1 MDWLGGLSSI
11 KGQITN
17 ITKDL
22 LAEGTR
28 EINDPESE
36 LSIARTRICE
46 LESVV
51 ETQKTEI
58 NSLRC
63 RNEELVVQLESSQ
76 LRLDHTKELFVQQL
90 REKDILIS
98 KLQTEVSNE
107 RGEPEGQP
115 EASLGTTSCLIDNS
129 ATKSGLRQYPDLAS
143 DSHQVPSTVS
153 HSDGTVTWEELKTE
167 VVQLR
172 AELTKWK
179 KIAKKKEK
187 SSDNTSSHQLLN
199 IELEKQIEQLKR
211 QVSELQETHRN
222 EIAAVQESHSD
233 HLSNLV
239 EQLKETESEV
249 IKLQKQVDG
258 FQNRS
263 TCAVNLNQTDLENI
277 TFISTFKTDKS
288 VSTDVSDLIM
298 FAESQENSKK
308 SRPSKKKKKKST
320 TQWDITDIAKPSKSV
335 SCEMSSQT
343 VYGQMKDSSV
353 QSADQVET
361 KDAFTED
368 DLYQSNSSTF
378 VQTDSPAQSLSKE
391 LQTDS
396 PYAKATT
403 PVSTTPVEIQVSS
416 TDYENAY
423 YLGDI
428 DNTSSNN
435 YHFTCSNEEQ
445 QTQSSLRDV
454 FSKSDEINEL
464 VDQLTNEINTYNRVI
479 FDILNRNGVE
489 LSQIVSALSQ
499 LILFSQSN
507 HETNNDLLEKLKF
520 LKNNIQSHHECIT
533 KNDIQKTANMS
544 LSVPA
549 SNTRLSSEISDS
561 TEVELDAWQ
570 DDDFPELNSNAS
582 EETKCQGELPTDNIP
597 NCNENPQDELPSSP
611 HSLKEK
617 IQQLKEMLSNNS
629 IANANRIAELESQL
643 EPFNRLQKSL
653 NTTVSDLLSLPPPPT
668 LPSHLLS
675 QQSSCTWPPTSVE
688 DQLALL
694 TASEV
699 SARNEIIRLNDSL
712 SSFKEKCKR
721 LECDNQQL
729 YDQLAHCERNLKS
742 SNPTGSLQISD
753 DFVELSSLA
762 YQICVSLDPE
772 VSEKEWSPDDWE
784 IELFTLL
791 KDRLDSELTETDDQS
806 ESVVKLSAEVAAL
819 RDILSQHTTFR
830 TQAERDLKHLLSTI
844 QKQHDMIDKLKME
857 KQQLESVLSGMESKR
872 TPITTTINTTVVTT
886 ASTAT
891 STDPLVSTS
900 TSTTT
905 DDVSNHDTE
914 HKCKASC
921 IDTETQTSPITDNA
935 IDEINKRE
943 ENYEQYCKELIKYI
957 CSIYNDHLVNSSQ
970 NSETFV
976 VSPDSFELTN
986 ISKVFSLL
994 EKFSVKF
1001 NEYKINSDNFQ
1012 SMYSTVVNSL
1022 QQKHAESQLY
1032 HEKLQHSL
1040 NELNE
1045 MKKRREEA
1053 DILVNSLREQLNI
1066 KQMEVDDIVKQ
1077 SMSMNETITA
1087 STKFVDQSSKIHF
1100 EEETSNEEK
1109 LIAEIQRLQAHLVE
1123 MEESYTS
1130 EAVIAE
1136 NREVEL
1142 RSRLKEAEMSLAQL
1156 KDSYA
1161 TADTQLQTAYSE
1173 REDAL
1178 KHLEASRREVL
1189 DLKESLKTLQTV
1201 LDNFQRNQEAT
1212 LLAETEHLRTELNRT
1227 VQKELATKQEMEQLN
1242 KSLISYQELT
1252 NELNQ
1257 IKSVNQQLR
1266 EQILRLET
1274 KVKNRDTE
1282 NNGLR
1287 DRLAKMAVD
1296 TDSRIDKVL
1305 IKNLLLSYLQLPA
1318 SQRSSAIRVIGSLLE
1333 FSDEDYLKIG
1343 NESGTLPKLMKWV
1356 RTTVSN
1362 LPSGPPKDVLLSSN
1376 NNDKTFTELLLAFL
1390 EEESSPRSPIKL
1402 PMDYYTPDMVSST
1415 NNSRKQV
1422 NTCNTEDEKYPVSKI
1437 ITGSTSLSNP
1447 PKSDNDSNLSDHK
1460 PYFYML

>member
-11 KGQITN
+11 KGQLTN

-28 EINDPESE
+28 EINDPENE

-63 RNEELVVQLESSQ
+63 RNEELVVQLESLQ
-76 LRLDHTKELFVQQL
+76 LRLDHTKELFIQQL

-98 KLQTEVSNE
+98 KLQAEVSNE

-115 EASLGTTSCLIDNS
+115 EASLRTTSCLIDNS
-129 ATKSGLRQYPDLAS
+129 ATKSGLTQYPDLAS
-143 DSHQVPSTVS
+143 EDHQVPSTVS
-153 HSDGTVTWEELKTE
+153 HSDGTVTWEELKNE

-179 KIAKKKEK
+179 KVAKKKEK

-199 IELEKQIEQLKR
+199 IELENQIEQLKR
-211 QVSELQETHRN
+211 QVSDLQETHRN

-233 HLSNLV
+233 HLSKLV
-239 EQLKETESEV
+239 EQLKETETEV
-249 IKLQKQVDG
+249 IKLQKQVDE
-258 FQNRS
+258 FQDRS
-263 TCAVNLNQTDLENI
+263 SCVVNLNQTDLGNI
-277 TFISTFKTDKS
+277 TFKTDKS
-288 VSTDVSDLIM
+288 VCTDVSDLTM
-298 FAESQENSKK
+298 FVESQENSKK
-308 SRPSKKKKKKST
+308 SRPGKKKKKKPT
-320 TQWDITDIAKPSKSV
+320 TQWDATDIAKSPKSV

-343 VYGQMKDSSV
+343 DYSQVKDSSV

-361 KDAFTED
+361 NDAFTEVYF
-368 DLYQSNSSTF
+368 YQSSSSTS
-378 VQTDSPAQSLSKE
+378 VQTDSLVQSLSKE

-396 PYAKATT
+396 PYEKATT
-403 PVSTTPVEIQVSS
+403 SIPTTSVEIQFCS
-416 TDYENAY
+416 TDCENAY
-423 YLGDI
+423 HLGNI
-428 DNTSSNN
+428 DDASSNN
-435 YHFTCSNEEQ
+435 YHFTCSNEAQ
-445 QTQSSLRDV
+445 QTQSSLHNV

-464 VDQLTNEINTYNRVI
+464 VDQLTNEINTYHRVI
-479 FDILNRNGVE
+479 FDMLNRNGVE
-489 LSQIVSALSQ
+489 SSQIMSALSQ
-499 LILFSQSN
+499 SILFSQSN

-520 LKNNIQSHHECIT
+520 LINTIQSHHECIT
-533 KNDIQKTANMS
+533 KNDVQKTVNMS
-544 LSVPA
+544 LSVPV
-549 SNTRLSSEISDS
+549 SNTRLSGEISDS

-582 EETKCQGELPTDNIP
+582 EETKCQSELPTDNIT
-597 NCNENPQDELPSSP
+597 NCNEKLQDELPSS

-617 IQQLKEMLSNNS
+617 IQQLEEMLSNSS

-712 SSFKEKCKR
+712 SLFKEKCKR

-729 YDQLAHCERNLKS
+729 YDQLAHCEENLKS
-742 SNPTGSLQISD
+742 SNSTENLQISD

-772 VSEKEWSPDDWE
+772 VSEKEWNPDDWE

-819 RDILSQHTTFR
+819 RDILAQHTTFR
-830 TQAERDLKHLLSTI
+830 TQAERDLKHLLFTI
-844 QKQHDMIDKLKME
+844 QNQHDMIDKLKME
-857 KQQLESVLSGMESKR
+857 KQQLESVLPGMESKL
-872 TPITTTINTTVVTT
+872 TPITTTVVTT
-886 ASTAT
+886 ACAAT
-891 STDPLVSTS
+891 STDSPVIATVSTS

-905 DDVSNHDTE
+905 DDVVNDDTE

-935 IDEINKRE
+935 IDEMNKRK

-970 NSETFV
+970 NCETFI

-994 EKFSVKF
+994 EKFSFKF

-1012 SMYSTVVNSL
+1012 SMYNTLVNSL

-1032 HEKLQHSL
+1032 HERLQHSL

-1045 MKKRREEA
+1045 VRKHREEA
-1053 DILVNSLREQLNI
+1053 EILVNSLREQLN
-1066 KQMEVDDIVKQ
+1066 VKQ
-1077 SMSMNETITA
+1077 
-1087 STKFVDQSSKIHF
+1087 
-1100 EEETSNEEK
+1100 
-1109 LIAEIQRLQAHLVE
+1109 

-1142 RSRLKEAEMSLAQL
+1142 RSRLNEAEKSLAQL
-1156 KDSYA
+1156 KDSC
-1161 TADTQLQTAYSE
+1161 TTTDTQLQTAYSE
-1173 REDAL
+1173 RDDAL

-1212 LLAETEHLRTELNRT
+1212 LLAETEHLRAELNRT
-1227 VQKELATKQEMEQLN
+1227 IQKEMATKQEMEQLN
-1242 KSLISYQELT
+1242 KSIIKYQELA

-1257 IKSVNQQLR
+1257 MKNVNQQLR

-1274 KVKNRDTE
+1274 KVKKRDTE

-1296 TDSRIDKVL
+1296 TDARIDKVL

-1318 SQRSSAIRVIGSLLE
+1318 NQRSSAIRVIGSLLE

-1390 EEESSPRSPIKL
+1390 EEESSPRSTIKL

-1422 NTCNTEDEKYPVSKI
+1422 NTSGTEDEKYPVSKI

-1447 PKSDNDSNLSDHK
+1447 PKSDNDSNLLDHK
-1460 PYFYML
+1460 PVFYML

>member
-11 KGQITN
+11 KGQLTN

-63 RNEELVVQLESSQ
+63 RNEELVVQLESLQ
-76 LRLDHTKELFVQQL
+76 LRLDHTKELFIQQL
-90 REKDILIS
+90 REKDISIS
-98 KLQTEVSNE
+98 KLQAEVSNE

-115 EASLGTTSCLIDNS
+115 EASLGTTSCLIDNN
-129 ATKSGLRQYPDLAS
+129 AIKSGLTQYPDLAS
-143 DSHQVPSTVS
+143 EDHQVPSTVS
-153 HSDGTVTWEELKTE
+153 HSDGTVTWEELKNE

-179 KIAKKKEK
+179 KIARKKEK

-199 IELEKQIEQLKR
+199 IELENQVEQLKR
-211 QVSELQETHRN
+211 QVSDLREMHRN

-239 EQLKETESEV
+239 EQLRETETEV
-249 IKLQKQVDG
+249 IKLQKQVDD
-258 FQNRS
+258 FQDRS
-263 TCAVNLNQTDLENI
+263 NCVVNLNQTDLENI
-277 TFISTFKTDKS
+277 TFRSTFKTDKS
-288 VSTDVSDLIM
+288 VCTDVSDLTM
-298 FAESQENSKK
+298 FVESQENSKK
-308 SRPSKKKKKKST
+308 SRPGKKKKKKST

-343 VYGQMKDSSV
+343 DYSQMKDSSV
-353 QSADQVET
+353 QSGDQVET
-361 KDAFTED
+361 NDAFTED
-368 DLYQSNSSTF
+368 YQSSSSTS
-378 VQTDSPAQSLSKE
+378 VQTDSLVQSLSKE

-396 PYAKATT
+396 PYEKATT
-403 PVSTTPVEIQVSS
+403 SISTTSVEIQFSS
-416 TDYENAY
+416 TDCENAY
-423 YLGDI
+423 HLGDI
-428 DNTSSNN
+428 DDASSNN
-435 YHFTCSNEEQ
+435 YHFTCSNEAQ
-445 QTQSSLRDV
+445 QTQSSLHNA

-464 VDQLTNEINTYNRVI
+464 VNQLTNEINTYHRVI
-479 FDILNRNGVE
+479 FDVLSRNGVE
-489 LSQIVSALSQ
+489 SSQFISALSQ
-499 LILFSQSN
+499 SILFSQSN
-507 HETNNDLLEKLKF
+507 HETNNDVLEKLKF
-520 LKNNIQSHHECIT
+520 LINNIQSHHECIT
-533 KNDIQKTANMS
+533 KNDVQKTVNMS
-544 LSVPA
+544 LSVPV

-582 EETKCQGELPTDNIP
+582 EETKCQSELPTDNIP
-597 NCNENPQDELPSSP
+597 NCNEKLQEELPSS

-617 IQQLKEMLSNNS
+617 IHQLEEMLSNSS
-629 IANANRIAELESQL
+629 IANSNRIAELESQL

-668 LPSHLLS
+668 LPSHLLG
-675 QQSSCTWPPTSVE
+675 QQSSCNWPPTSVE

-729 YDQLAHCERNLKS
+729 YDQLAHCEKNLKS
-742 SNPTGSLQISD
+742 SNSTGNLQISD

-772 VSEKEWSPDDWE
+772 VSEKEWNPDDWE

-791 KDRLDSELTETDDQS
+791 KDRLDSELIEADDQS
-806 ESVVKLSAEVAAL
+806 ESVVQLSAEVAAL
-819 RDILSQHTTFR
+819 RDILAQHTTFR
-830 TQAERDLKHLLSTI
+830 TQAERDLKHLLFTI
-844 QKQHDMIDKLKME
+844 QNQHDIIDKLKME
-857 KQQLESVLSGMESKR
+857 KQHLESVLPSLESKL
-872 TPITTTINTTVVTT
+872 TPITTTVVTT
-886 ASTAT
+886 ASACT
-891 STDPLVSTS
+891 STDLPVIATVCTS

-905 DDVSNHDTE
+905 DDVTNDDTE
-914 HKCKASC
+914 HHCKALC
-921 IDTETQTSPITDNA
+921 IDTETQTSPITGNA
-935 IDEINKRE
+935 IDEMNKRK

-970 NSETFV
+970 NCETFF
-976 VSPDSFELTN
+976 VSSDSFELTN
-986 ISKVFSLL
+986 IPKVFSLL
-994 EKFSVKF
+994 EKFNVKF

-1012 SMYSTVVNSL
+1012 SMYSTIVNSL
-1022 QQKHAESQLY
+1022 HQKHAESQLY
-1032 HEKLQHSL
+1032 HERLQQSL

-1045 MKKRREEA
+1045 VRKHREEA
-1053 DILVNSLREQLNI
+1053 EILVNSLREQLNV
-1066 KQMEVDDIVKQ
+1066 KQMEADNIVKQ
-1077 SMSMNETITA
+1077 SLLMNETISA
-1087 STKFVDQSSKIHF
+1087 STKFIDQSSKVNV
-1100 EEETSNEEK
+1100 EAGTSNEEK

-1130 EAVIAE
+1130 EALIAE
-1136 NREVEL
+1136 NREVGL
-1142 RSRLKEAEMSLAQL
+1142 RSRLNEVEKSLAQL
-1156 KDSYA
+1156 KDSCT

-1173 REDAL
+1173 RDDAL
-1178 KHLEASRREVL
+1178 KHLEASRHEVL

-1212 LLAETEHLRTELNRT
+1212 LLAETEHLRAELNRT
-1227 VQKELATKQEMEQLN
+1227 IQKEMATKQEMEQLN
-1242 KSLISYQELT
+1242 KSIIKYQELA

-1257 IKSVNQQLR
+1257 MKNVNQQLR

-1296 TDSRIDKVL
+1296 TDARIDKIL

-1318 SQRSSAIRVIGSLLE
+1318 NQRSSAIRVIGSLLE

-1422 NTCNTEDEKYPVSKI
+1422 NTSGTEDETYPVSKI

-1447 PKSDNDSNLSDHK
+1447 PKSDNDLNLLDHK
-1460 PYFYML
+1460 PVFYML

>member
-11 KGQITN
+11 KGQLTN

-36 LSIARTRICE
+36 LSTARTRICE

-63 RNEELVVQLESSQ
+63 RNEELVVQLESLQ
-76 LRLDHTKELFVQQL
+76 LRLDHTKELFIQQL

-98 KLQTEVSNE
+98 KLQAEVSNE

-115 EASLGTTSCLIDNS
+115 EASVGTTSCRIDNS
-129 ATKSGLRQYPDLAS
+129 ATISGLTQYPDLAS
-143 DSHQVPSTVS
+143 EDHQVPSTVS
-153 HSDGTVTWEELKTE
+153 HSDGTVTWEELKNE

-179 KIAKKKEK
+179 KVAKKKEK

-199 IELEKQIEQLKR
+199 IELENQIEQLKR
-211 QVSELQETHRN
+211 QVSDLQETHRN

-239 EQLKETESEV
+239 EQLKETETEV
-249 IKLQKQVDG
+249 IKLQKQVDE
-258 FQNRS
+258 FQDRS
-263 TCAVNLNQTDLENI
+263 SCVVNLNQTDLGNI
-277 TFISTFKTDKS
+277 TFKTDKS
-288 VSTDVSDLIM
+288 VCTDVSDLTM
-298 FAESQENSKK
+298 FVESQENSKK
-308 SRPSKKKKKKST
+308 SRPGKKKKKKPT
-320 TQWDITDIAKPSKSV
+320 TQWDATDIAKSSKSI

-343 VYGQMKDSSV
+343 DYSQMKDSSV

-361 KDAFTED
+361 NDAFTED
-368 DLYQSNSSTF
+368 YLYQSSSSTS
-378 VQTDSPAQSLSKE
+378 VQTDSLIQSLSKE

-396 PYAKATT
+396 PYENATT
-403 PVSTTPVEIQVSS
+403 SIPTTSVEIQFSS
-416 TDYENAY
+416 TDCENAHH
-423 YLGDI
+423 LGDI
-428 DNTSSNN
+428 DDASSNN
-435 YHFTCSNEEQ
+435 YHLICSNEAQ
-445 QTQSSLRDV
+445 QTQSSLHNV
-454 FSKSDEINEL
+454 FSKSHEINEL
-464 VDQLTNEINTYNRVI
+464 VNQLTNGINTYHRVI
-479 FDILNRNGVE
+479 FDMLNRNGVE
-489 LSQIVSALSQ
+489 SSQIMSALSQ
-499 LILFSQSN
+499 SILFSQSN
-507 HETNNDLLEKLKF
+507 YETNNDVLEKLKF
-520 LKNNIQSHHECIT
+520 LINNIQFHHECIT
-533 KNDIQKTANMS
+533 KNDVQKTVNMS
-544 LSVPA
+544 LSVPV
-549 SNTRLSSEISDS
+549 SNTRLSGEISDS

-582 EETKCQGELPTDNIP
+582 EETKCQSELPTDNIP
-597 NCNENPQDELPSSP
+597 NCNEKLQDELPSSP

-617 IQQLKEMLSNNS
+617 IQQLEEMLSNNS

-712 SSFKEKCKR
+712 SLFKEKCKR

-729 YDQLAHCERNLKS
+729 YDQLAHCEKNLKS
-742 SNPTGSLQISD
+742 SNSTGNLQISD

-772 VSEKEWSPDDWE
+772 FSEKEWNPDDWE

-819 RDILSQHTTFR
+819 RDILAQHTTFR
-830 TQAERDLKHLLSTI
+830 TQAERDLKHLLFTI
-844 QKQHDMIDKLKME
+844 QNQHDMIEKLQME
-857 KQQLESVLSGMESKR
+857 KQQLESVLPGMESKL
-872 TPITTTINTTVVTT
+872 TPITTTFVTT
-886 ASTAT
+886 ASAAT
-891 STDPLVSTS
+891 STDPPVISTASTS

-905 DDVSNHDTE
+905 DDVANDDTE
-914 HKCKASC
+914 HKFKASC
-921 IDTETQTSPITDNA
+921 IDTETQTSPFTDNS
-935 IDEINKRE
+935 IDEMNKRK
-943 ENYEQYCKELIKYI
+943 ENYEQYCKELVKYI

-970 NSETFV
+970 NCETFI

-1001 NEYKINSDNFQ
+1001 NEYKTNSDNFQ
-1012 SMYSTVVNSL
+1012 SMYSTLVNSL

-1032 HEKLQHSL
+1032 HERLQHSL

-1045 MKKRREEA
+1045 VRKHREEA
-1053 DILVNSLREQLNI
+1053 EILVNSLREQLNV
-1066 KQMEVDDIVKQ
+1066 KQMEADNIVKQ
-1077 SMSMNETITA
+1077 SLLMNETISA
-1087 STKFVDQSSKIHF
+1087 STKFVDQSSKMNF

-1136 NREVEL
+1136 IREVEL
-1142 RSRLKEAEMSLAQL
+1142 RSRLNEVEKSLAQL
-1156 KDSYA
+1156 KDSC
-1161 TADTQLQTAYSE
+1161 TTTDTQLQTAYSE
-1173 REDAL
+1173 RDDAL

-1212 LLAETEHLRTELNRT
+1212 LLAETEHLRAELNRT
-1227 VQKELATKQEMEQLN
+1227 IQKEMATKQEMEQLN
-1242 KSLISYQELT
+1242 KSIIKYQELA

-1257 IKSVNQQLR
+1257 MKNVNQQLR

-1296 TDSRIDKVL
+1296 TDARIDKVL

-1318 SQRSSAIRVIGSLLE
+1318 NQRSSAIRVIGSLLE
-1333 FSDEDYLKIG
+1333 FSDEDYVKIG

-1422 NTCNTEDEKYPVSKI
+1422 NTSGTEDEKYPVSKI

-1447 PKSDNDSNLSDHK
+1447 PKSDNDSNLLDHK
-1460 PYFYML
+1460 PVFYML

>member
-11 KGQITN
+11 KGQLTN

-28 EINDPESE
+28 EINDPENE

-63 RNEELVVQLESSQ
+63 RNEELVVQLESLQ
-76 LRLDHTKELFVQQL
+76 LRLDHTKELFIQQL

-98 KLQTEVSNE
+98 KLQAEVSNE

-115 EASLGTTSCLIDNS
+115 EASLRTTSCLIDNS
-129 ATKSGLRQYPDLAS
+129 ATKSGLTQYPDLAS
-143 DSHQVPSTVS
+143 EDHQVPSTVS
-153 HSDGTVTWEELKTE
+153 HSDGTVTWEELKNE

-179 KIAKKKEK
+179 KVAKKKEK

-199 IELEKQIEQLKR
+199 IELENQIEQLKR
-211 QVSELQETHRN
+211 QVSDLQETHRN

-239 EQLKETESEV
+239 EQLKETETEV
-249 IKLQKQVDG
+249 IKLQKQVDE
-258 FQNRS
+258 FQDRS
-263 TCAVNLNQTDLENI
+263 SCVVNLNQTDLGNI
-277 TFISTFKTDKS
+277 TFKTDKS
-288 VSTDVSDLIM
+288 VCTDVSDLTM
-298 FAESQENSKK
+298 FVESQENSKK
-308 SRPSKKKKKKST
+308 SRPGKKKKKKPT
-320 TQWDITDIAKPSKSV
+320 TQWDATDIAKSPKSV

-343 VYGQMKDSSV
+343 DYSQVKDSSV

-361 KDAFTED
+361 NDAFTEVYF
-368 DLYQSNSSTF
+368 YQSSSSTS
-378 VQTDSPAQSLSKE
+378 VQTDSLVQSLSKE

-396 PYAKATT
+396 PYEKATT
-403 PVSTTPVEIQVSS
+403 SIPTTSVEIQFCS
-416 TDYENAY
+416 TDCENAY
-423 YLGDI
+423 HLGNI
-428 DNTSSNN
+428 DDASSNN
-435 YHFTCSNEEQ
+435 YHFTCSNEAQ
-445 QTQSSLRDV
+445 QTQSSLHNV

-464 VDQLTNEINTYNRVI
+464 VDQLTNEINTYHRVI
-479 FDILNRNGVE
+479 FDMLNRNGVE
-489 LSQIVSALSQ
+489 SSQIMSALSQ
-499 LILFSQSN
+499 SILFSQSN

-520 LKNNIQSHHECIT
+520 LINTIQSHHECIT
-533 KNDIQKTANMS
+533 KNDVQKTVNMS
-544 LSVPA
+544 LSVPV
-549 SNTRLSSEISDS
+549 SNTRLSGEISDS

-582 EETKCQGELPTDNIP
+582 EETKCQSELPTDNIT
-597 NCNENPQDELPSSP
+597 NCNEKLQDELPSS

-617 IQQLKEMLSNNS
+617 IQQLEEMLSNSS

-712 SSFKEKCKR
+712 SLFKEKCKR

-729 YDQLAHCERNLKS
+729 YDQLAHCEENLKS
-742 SNPTGSLQISD
+742 SNSTENLQISD

-772 VSEKEWSPDDWE
+772 VSEKEWNPDDWE

-819 RDILSQHTTFR
+819 RDILAQHTTFR
-830 TQAERDLKHLLSTI
+830 TQAERDLKHLLFTI
-844 QKQHDMIDKLKME
+844 QNQHDMIDKLKME
-857 KQQLESVLSGMESKR
+857 KQQLESVLPGMESKL
-872 TPITTTINTTVVTT
+872 TPITTTVVTT
-886 ASTAT
+886 ACAAT
-891 STDPLVSTS
+891 STDSPVIATVSTS

-905 DDVSNHDTE
+905 DDVVNDDTE

-935 IDEINKRE
+935 IDEMNKRK

-970 NSETFV
+970 NCETFI

-994 EKFSVKF
+994 EKFSFKF

-1012 SMYSTVVNSL
+1012 SMYNTLVNSL

-1032 HEKLQHSL
+1032 HERLQHSL

-1045 MKKRREEA
+1045 VRKHREEA
-1053 DILVNSLREQLNI
+1053 EILVNSLREQLN
-1066 KQMEVDDIVKQ
+1066 VKQ
-1077 SMSMNETITA
+1077 
-1087 STKFVDQSSKIHF
+1087 
-1100 EEETSNEEK
+1100 
-1109 LIAEIQRLQAHLVE
+1109 

-1142 RSRLKEAEMSLAQL
+1142 RSRLNEAEKSLAQL
-1156 KDSYA
+1156 KDSC
-1161 TADTQLQTAYSE
+1161 TTTDTQLQTAYSE
-1173 REDAL
+1173 RDDAL

-1212 LLAETEHLRTELNRT
+1212 LLAETEHLRAELNRT
-1227 VQKELATKQEMEQLN
+1227 IQKEMATKQEMEQLN
-1242 KSLISYQELT
+1242 KSIIKYQELA

-1257 IKSVNQQLR
+1257 MKNVNQQLR

-1274 KVKNRDTE
+1274 KVKKRDTE

-1296 TDSRIDKVL
+1296 TDARIDKVL

-1318 SQRSSAIRVIGSLLE
+1318 NQRSSAIRVIGSLLE

-1390 EEESSPRSPIKL
+1390 EEESSPRSTIKL

-1422 NTCNTEDEKYPVSKI
+1422 NTSGTEDEKYPVSKI

-1447 PKSDNDSNLSDHK
+1447 PKSDNDSNLLDHK
-1460 PYFYML
+1460 PVFYML

>member
-11 KGQITN
+11 KGQLTN

-28 EINDPESE
+28 EINADPENE

-63 RNEELVVQLESSQ
+63 RNEELVVQLESLQ
-76 LRLDHTKELFVQQL
+76 LRLDHTKELFIQQL

-98 KLQTEVSNE
+98 KLQAEVSNE

-115 EASLGTTSCLIDNS
+115 EASLRTTSCLIDNS
-129 ATKSGLRQYPDLAS
+129 ATKSGLTQYPDLAS
-143 DSHQVPSTVS
+143 EDHQVPSTVS
-153 HSDGTVTWEELKTE
+153 HSDGTVTWEELKNE

-179 KIAKKKEK
+179 KVAKKKEK

-199 IELEKQIEQLKR
+199 IELENQIEQLKR
-211 QVSELQETHRN
+211 QVSDLQETHRN

-233 HLSNLV
+233 HLSKLV
-239 EQLKETESEV
+239 EQLKETETEV
-249 IKLQKQVDG
+249 IKLQKQVDE
-258 FQNRS
+258 FQDRS
-263 TCAVNLNQTDLENI
+263 SCVVNLNQTDLGNI
-277 TFISTFKTDKS
+277 TFKTDKS
-288 VSTDVSDLIM
+288 VCTDVSDLTM
-298 FAESQENSKK
+298 FVESQENSKK
-308 SRPSKKKKKKST
+308 SRPGKKKKKKPT
-320 TQWDITDIAKPSKSV
+320 TQWDATDIAKSPKSV

-343 VYGQMKDSSV
+343 DYSQVKDSSV

-361 KDAFTED
+361 NDAFTEVYF
-368 DLYQSNSSTF
+368 YQSSSSTS
-378 VQTDSPAQSLSKE
+378 VQTDSLVQSLSKE

-396 PYAKATT
+396 PYEKATT
-403 PVSTTPVEIQVSS
+403 SIPTTSVEIQFCS
-416 TDYENAY
+416 TDCENAY
-423 YLGDI
+423 HLGNI
-428 DNTSSNN
+428 DDASSNN
-435 YHFTCSNEEQ
+435 YHFTCSNEAQ
-445 QTQSSLRDV
+445 QTQSSLHNV

-464 VDQLTNEINTYNRVI
+464 VDQLTNEINTYHRVI
-479 FDILNRNGVE
+479 FDMLNRNGVE
-489 LSQIVSALSQ
+489 SSQIMSALSQ
-499 LILFSQSN
+499 SILFSQSN

-520 LKNNIQSHHECIT
+520 LINTIQSHHECIT
-533 KNDIQKTANMS
+533 KNDVQKTVNMS
-544 LSVPA
+544 LSVPV
-549 SNTRLSSEISDS
+549 SNTRLSGEISDS

-582 EETKCQGELPTDNIP
+582 EETKCQSELPTDNIT
-597 NCNENPQDELPSSP
+597 NCNEKLQDELPSS

-617 IQQLKEMLSNNS
+617 IQQLEEMLSNSS

-712 SSFKEKCKR
+712 SLFKEKCKR

-729 YDQLAHCERNLKS
+729 YDQLAHCEENLKS
-742 SNPTGSLQISD
+742 SNSTENLQISD

-772 VSEKEWSPDDWE
+772 VSEKEWNPDDWE

-819 RDILSQHTTFR
+819 RDILAQHTTFR
-830 TQAERDLKHLLSTI
+830 TQAERDLKHLLFTI
-844 QKQHDMIDKLKME
+844 QNQHDMIDKLKME
-857 KQQLESVLSGMESKR
+857 KQQLESVLPGMESKL
-872 TPITTTINTTVVTT
+872 TPITTTVVTT
-886 ASTAT
+886 ACAAT
-891 STDPLVSTS
+891 STDSPVIATVSTS

-905 DDVSNHDTE
+905 DDVVNDDTE

-935 IDEINKRE
+935 IDEMNKRK

-970 NSETFV
+970 NCETFI

-994 EKFSVKF
+994 EKFSFKF

-1012 SMYSTVVNSL
+1012 SMYNTLVNSL

-1032 HEKLQHSL
+1032 HERLQHSL

-1045 MKKRREEA
+1045 VRKHREEA
-1053 DILVNSLREQLNI
+1053 EILVNSLREQLN
-1066 KQMEVDDIVKQ
+1066 VKQ
-1077 SMSMNETITA
+1077 
-1087 STKFVDQSSKIHF
+1087 
-1100 EEETSNEEK
+1100 
-1109 LIAEIQRLQAHLVE
+1109 

-1142 RSRLKEAEMSLAQL
+1142 RSRLNEAEKSLAQL
-1156 KDSYA
+1156 KDSC
-1161 TADTQLQTAYSE
+1161 TTTDTQLQTAYSE
-1173 REDAL
+1173 RDDAL

-1212 LLAETEHLRTELNRT
+1212 LLAETEHLRAELNRT
-1227 VQKELATKQEMEQLN
+1227 IQKEMATKQEMEQLN
-1242 KSLISYQELT
+1242 KSIIKYQELA

-1257 IKSVNQQLR
+1257 MKNVNQQLR

-1274 KVKNRDTE
+1274 KVKKRDTE

-1296 TDSRIDKVL
+1296 TDARIDKVL

-1318 SQRSSAIRVIGSLLE
+1318 NQRSSAIRVIGSLLE

-1390 EEESSPRSPIKL
+1390 EEESSPRSTIKL

-1422 NTCNTEDEKYPVSKI
+1422 NTSGTEDEKYPVSKI

-1447 PKSDNDSNLSDHK
+1447 PKSDNDSNLLDHK
-1460 PYFYML
+1460 PVFYML

>member
-11 KGQITN
+11 KGQLTN

-36 LSIARTRICE
+36 LSIARSRICE

-63 RNEELVVQLESSQ
+63 RNEELVVQLESLQ
-76 LRLDHTKELFVQQL
+76 LRLDHTKELFIQQL
-90 REKDILIS
+90 REKDNLIF
-98 KLQTEVSNE
+98 KLQAEVSNE

-129 ATKSGLRQYPDLAS
+129 ATKSGLTQYPDLAS
-143 DSHQVPSTVS
+143 EDHQVPSTVS
-153 HSDGTVTWEELKTE
+153 HSDGTVTWEELKNE

-179 KIAKKKEK
+179 KVAKKKEK

-199 IELEKQIEQLKR
+199 IELENKIEQLKR
-211 QVSELQETHRN
+211 QISDLHETHRN

-239 EQLKETESEV
+239 EQLKETETEV
-249 IKLQKQVDG
+249 IKLQKQVDE
-258 FQNRS
+258 FQDRS
-263 TCAVNLNQTDLENI
+263 SCVVNLNQTDLGNI
-277 TFISTFKTDKS
+277 TFKSTFKTDKS
-288 VSTDVSDLIM
+288 VCTDVSDLTM
-298 FAESQENSKK
+298 FVESQENSKK
-308 SRPSKKKKKKST
+308 SRPGKKKKKKPT
-320 TQWDITDIAKPSKSV
+320 TQWDATDIAKSSKSV

-343 VYGQMKDSSV
+343 DYSQMKDSSV

-361 KDAFTED
+361 NDAFTEVY
-368 DLYQSNSSTF
+368 LYQLSSSTS
-378 VQTDSPAQSLSKE
+378 VQTDSLIKSLSKE

-396 PYAKATT
+396 PYEKATT
-403 PVSTTPVEIQVSS
+403 SIPTTSVEIQFSS
-416 TDYENAY
+416 TDCENAY
-423 YLGDI
+423 HLGNI
-428 DNTSSNN
+428 DDASSNN
-435 YHFTCSNEEQ
+435 YHFTCSNEAQ
-445 QTQSSLRDV
+445 QTQSSLHNV

-464 VDQLTNEINTYNRVI
+464 VDQLTNEINTYHRVI
-479 FDILNRNGVE
+479 FDMLNRNGVE
-489 LSQIVSALSQ
+489 SSQIMSALSQ
-499 LILFSQSN
+499 SILFSQSN
-507 HETNNDLLEKLKF
+507 HETDNDVLEKLKF
-520 LKNNIQSHHECIT
+520 LINNIQSHHECIT
-533 KNDIQKTANMS
+533 KNDVQKTVNMS
-544 LSVPA
+544 LSVPV
-549 SNTRLSSEISDS
+549 SNTRLSGEISDS

-570 DDDFPELNSNAS
+570 DDDFPELNSNGS
-582 EETKCQGELPTDNIP
+582 EETKCQSELPTDNIT
-597 NCNENPQDELPSSP
+597 NCNEKLQDELPSSL
-611 HSLKEK
+611 SLKEK
-617 IQQLKEMLSNNS
+617 IQQLEEMLSNSS

-712 SSFKEKCKR
+712 SLFKEKCKR

-729 YDQLAHCERNLKS
+729 YDQLAHCEENLKS
-742 SNPTGSLQISD
+742 SNSTENLQISD

-772 VSEKEWSPDDWE
+772 VSEKEWNPDDWE

-819 RDILSQHTTFR
+819 RDILAQHTTFR
-830 TQAERDLKHLLSTI
+830 TQAERDLKHLLFTI
-844 QKQHDMIDKLKME
+844 QNQHDMIDKLKME
-857 KQQLESVLSGMESKR
+857 KQQLESVLPGMESKL
-872 TPITTTINTTVVTT
+872 TPITTTVVTT
-886 ASTAT
+886 ACVAT
-891 STDPLVSTS
+891 STDSPVIATVSTS
-900 TSTTT
+900 TSTIT
-905 DDVSNHDTE
+905 DDVVNDDTE
-914 HKCKASC
+914 HKCKASY
-921 IDTETQTSPITDNA
+921 IDTETQTSLITDNA
-935 IDEINKRE
+935 IDEMNKRK

-970 NSETFV
+970 NCETFI

-994 EKFSVKF
+994 EKFSFKF

-1012 SMYSTVVNSL
+1012 SMYNTLVNSL

-1032 HEKLQHSL
+1032 HERLQHSL

-1045 MKKRREEA
+1045 VRKHREEA
-1053 DILVNSLREQLNI
+1053 EILVNSLREQLN
-1066 KQMEVDDIVKQ
+1066 VKQ
-1077 SMSMNETITA
+1077 
-1087 STKFVDQSSKIHF
+1087 
-1100 EEETSNEEK
+1100 
-1109 LIAEIQRLQAHLVE
+1109 

-1142 RSRLKEAEMSLAQL
+1142 RSRLNEAEKSLAQL
-1156 KDSYA
+1156 KDSC
-1161 TADTQLQTAYSE
+1161 TTTDTQLQTAYSE
-1173 REDAL
+1173 RDDAL

-1212 LLAETEHLRTELNRT
+1212 LLAETEHLRAELNRT
-1227 VQKELATKQEMEQLN
+1227 IQKEMATKQEMEQLN
-1242 KSLISYQELT
+1242 KSIIKYQELA

-1257 IKSVNQQLR
+1257 MKNVNQQLR

-1274 KVKNRDTE
+1274 KVKKRDTE

-1296 TDSRIDKVL
+1296 TDARIDKVL

-1318 SQRSSAIRVIGSLLE
+1318 NQRSSAIRVIGSLLE

-1390 EEESSPRSPIKL
+1390 EEESSPRSTIKL

-1422 NTCNTEDEKYPVSKI
+1422 NTSGTEDEKYPVSKI

-1447 PKSDNDSNLSDHK
+1447 PKSDNDSNLLDHK
-1460 PYFYML
+1460 PVFYML

>member
-11 KGQITN
+11 KGQLTN

-28 EINDPESE
+28 EINADPENE

-63 RNEELVVQLESSQ
+63 RNEELVVQLESLQ
-76 LRLDHTKELFVQQL
+76 LRLDHTKELFIQQL

-98 KLQTEVSNE
+98 KLQAEVSNE

-115 EASLGTTSCLIDNS
+115 EASLRTTSCLIDNS
-129 ATKSGLRQYPDLAS
+129 ATKSGLTQYPDLAS
-143 DSHQVPSTVS
+143 EDHQVPSTVS
-153 HSDGTVTWEELKTE
+153 HSDGTVTWEELKNE

-179 KIAKKKEK
+179 KVAKKKEK

-199 IELEKQIEQLKR
+199 IELENQIEQLKR
-211 QVSELQETHRN
+211 QVSDLQETHRN

-239 EQLKETESEV
+239 EQLKETETEV
-249 IKLQKQVDG
+249 IKLQKQVDE
-258 FQNRS
+258 FQDRS
-263 TCAVNLNQTDLENI
+263 SCVVNLNQTDLGNI
-277 TFISTFKTDKS
+277 TFKTDKS
-288 VSTDVSDLIM
+288 VCTDVSDLTM
-298 FAESQENSKK
+298 FVESQENSKK
-308 SRPSKKKKKKST
+308 SRPGKKKKKKPT
-320 TQWDITDIAKPSKSV
+320 TQWDATDIAKSPKSV

-343 VYGQMKDSSV
+343 DYSQVKDSSV

-361 KDAFTED
+361 NDAFTEVYF
-368 DLYQSNSSTF
+368 YQSSSSTS
-378 VQTDSPAQSLSKE
+378 VQTDSLVQSLSKE

-396 PYAKATT
+396 PYEKATT
-403 PVSTTPVEIQVSS
+403 SIPTTSVEIQFCS
-416 TDYENAY
+416 TDCENAY
-423 YLGDI
+423 HLGNI
-428 DNTSSNN
+428 DDASSNN
-435 YHFTCSNEEQ
+435 YHFTCSNEAQ
-445 QTQSSLRDV
+445 QTQSSLHNV

-464 VDQLTNEINTYNRVI
+464 VDQLTNEINTYHRVI
-479 FDILNRNGVE
+479 FDMLNRNGVE
-489 LSQIVSALSQ
+489 SSQIMSALSQ
-499 LILFSQSN
+499 SILFSQSN

-520 LKNNIQSHHECIT
+520 LINTIQSHHECIT
-533 KNDIQKTANMS
+533 KNDVQKTVNMS
-544 LSVPA
+544 LSVPV
-549 SNTRLSSEISDS
+549 SNTRLSGEISDS

-582 EETKCQGELPTDNIP
+582 EETKCQSELPTDNIT
-597 NCNENPQDELPSSP
+597 NCNEKLQDELPSS

-617 IQQLKEMLSNNS
+617 IQQLEEMLSNSS

-712 SSFKEKCKR
+712 SLFKEKCKR

-729 YDQLAHCERNLKS
+729 YDQLAHCEENLKS
-742 SNPTGSLQISD
+742 SNSTENLQISD

-772 VSEKEWSPDDWE
+772 VSEKEWNPDDWE

-819 RDILSQHTTFR
+819 RDILAQHTTFR
-830 TQAERDLKHLLSTI
+830 TQAERDLKHLLFTI
-844 QKQHDMIDKLKME
+844 QNQHDMIDKLKME
-857 KQQLESVLSGMESKR
+857 KQQLESVLPGMESKL
-872 TPITTTINTTVVTT
+872 TPITTTVVTT
-886 ASTAT
+886 ACAAT
-891 STDPLVSTS
+891 STDSPVIATVSTS

-905 DDVSNHDTE
+905 DDVVNDDTE

-935 IDEINKRE
+935 IDEMNKRK

-970 NSETFV
+970 NCETFI

-994 EKFSVKF
+994 EKFSFKF

-1012 SMYSTVVNSL
+1012 SMYNTLVNSL

-1032 HEKLQHSL
+1032 HERLQHSL

-1045 MKKRREEA
+1045 VRKHREEA
-1053 DILVNSLREQLNI
+1053 EILVNSLREQLN
-1066 KQMEVDDIVKQ
+1066 VKQ
-1077 SMSMNETITA
+1077 
-1087 STKFVDQSSKIHF
+1087 
-1100 EEETSNEEK
+1100 
-1109 LIAEIQRLQAHLVE
+1109 

-1142 RSRLKEAEMSLAQL
+1142 RSRLNEAEKSLAQL
-1156 KDSYA
+1156 KDSC
-1161 TADTQLQTAYSE
+1161 TTTDTQLQTAYSE
-1173 REDAL
+1173 RDDAL

-1212 LLAETEHLRTELNRT
+1212 LLAETEHLRAELNRT
-1227 VQKELATKQEMEQLN
+1227 IQKEMATKQEMEQLN
-1242 KSLISYQELT
+1242 KSIIKYQELA

-1257 IKSVNQQLR
+1257 MKNVNQQLR

-1274 KVKNRDTE
+1274 KVKKRDTE

-1296 TDSRIDKVL
+1296 TDARIDKVL

-1318 SQRSSAIRVIGSLLE
+1318 NQRSSAIRVIGSLLE

-1390 EEESSPRSPIKL
+1390 EEESSPRSTIKL

-1422 NTCNTEDEKYPVSKI
+1422 NTSGTEDEKYPVSKI

-1447 PKSDNDSNLSDHK
+1447 PKSDNDSNLLDHK
-1460 PYFYML
+1460 PVFYML